1 MKLND
6 DTAPTPI
13 LHGNT
18 AVGHTASRNDC
29 VSREA
34 ASFPR
39 RRLLLTLLIDAA
51 AVVSLLILIGVALFA
66 SAIVWDAR

>member
-1 MKLND
+1 MM
-6 DTAPTPI
+6 TAPTPI
-13 LHGNT
+13 RVLHGNT

-39 RRLLLTLLIDAA
+39 RRLLLTWLVDAA
-51 AVVSLLILIGVALFA
+51 AVVSLILIGVALFA
-66 SAIVWDAR
+66 ATIVWDVR